1 MKVLWMLLF
10 DWQSMFNYFYD
21 EDTHQ
26 LTKIS
31 VSTEGELNIWEEK
44 QLHYEGTHF
53 RSFCVNY
60 VDRPTVSACLQFP
73 IVEAMRF
80 LFSLCSGR
88 LFVCYLFVCC

>member
-44 QLHYEGTHF
+44 QLHYE
-53 RSFCVNY
+53 
-60 VDRPTVSACLQFP
+60 
-73 IVEAMRF
+73 
-80 LFSLCSGR
+80 
-88 LFVCYLFVCC
+88 